1 MIVGEDRWGIKYQYP
16 DRACEDCVSYPCIQ
30 NQHTLKC
37 DFAKYGCRNYAK
49 NNNTCKIS

>member
-16 DRACEDCVSYPCIQ
+16 DRTCEDCVSYPCIQ

-37 DFAKYGCRNYAK
+37 DFAKYGCRNYAE